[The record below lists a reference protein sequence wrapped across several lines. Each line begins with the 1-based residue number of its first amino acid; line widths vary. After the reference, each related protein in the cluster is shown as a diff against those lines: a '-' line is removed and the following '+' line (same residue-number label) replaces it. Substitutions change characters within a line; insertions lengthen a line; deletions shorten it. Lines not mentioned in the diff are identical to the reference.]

1 MNVLA
6 LALLIVAAVLFGIE
20 AVRTRSLIAAG
31 LCSWVVANLIPA
43 L

>member
-6 LALLIVAAVLFGIE
+6 LALLIVAAILFGIE
-20 AVRTRSLIAAG
+20 AVRSRSLIAAG
-31 LCSWVVANLIPA
+31 LCAWVLAVLLPA